1 MEIINTQGT
10 LLHIAPEGTDLSD
23 IAAIETAIETTTYDA
38 AQTWVIVPTPSN
50 SCIIIQ
56 VVSA

>member
-1 MEIINTQGT
+1 MAANAATVVYAG
-10 LLHIAPEGTDLSD
+10 LVNDSS
-23 IAAIETAIETTTYDA
+23 AIETALETTTYDA
-38 AQTWVIVPTPSN
+38 AQTWIVIPTPSN